1 MKATMN
7 VPISLGLRLIS
18 ALLAASL
25 ATAVPVMA
33 QPVPPPVEA
42 FFSNPLLA
50 DAALSP
56 DGRYLAALS
65 GAPGRRDVLV
75 VFDLQQN
82 KATVVAGYKD
92 VDIFEFQWVNEG
104 RLLFNV
110 SDKQVGPGGTY
121 QASGLYAVNRDGSG
135 MRELASRNGG
145 SKAASQ
151 IVDKTLPWHTFMLG
165 QRGAQDSDEV
175 YVLSNDGRGK
185 AELQTTRLLKLN
197 TVTGRTTTVPAP
209 GPVDGWMLDNEGEP
223 RLAFK
228 AAGGTTT
235 FHYRD
240 PASGAWRILAQFP
253 TYAGAKDGFTPVG
266 FGADGTLY
274 VRAWV
279 GKDAAALHTL
289 DLATGKVN
297 PQGVVVM
304 PGYDFDGGL
313 VGRRGKVLGAVVET
327 DAPANVWFDKD
338 MQAMQQAV
346 DKLLPDTVNLISVA
360 AHADAPWVL
369 VRSLSD
375 VRPLSW
381 HLYHPGTGKLTPVGS
396 SRDGIDPGRMGRQD
410 PVRYK
415 ARDGRE
421 IPALLTVPAG
431 GKKNLP
437 LVVLVHGGPYVRGNH
452 WGWNGDTQFLASRG
466 YAVLE
471 PDFRGSRG
479 YGTAHF
485 QAGFKQWGLAMQND
499 IADGARWAIAQG
511 IADPKRICIAGAS
524 YGGYAALMGLV
535 RDPDLYRCGIN
546 WVGVTD
552 INLLYNGH
560 WSFDSD
566 MTDDWKDHGMPLMI
580 GDPAKDAAQF
590 KATSPIEQAA
600 KITQPLLLAYGA
612 VDKRVPLYHGNQFR
626 DAVQA
631 HNRQVEWVVYE
642 DEGHGWTRPQNRFDF
657 WTRVEKFLGQHIGGA
672 GAQQAGGAK

>member
-1 MKATMN
+1 MNSTMKT
-7 VPISLGLRLIS
+7 PLSLCARL
-18 ALLAASL
+18 LLAGAL
-25 ATAVPVMA
+25 ATAFAPAGAAPSVPDA
-33 QPVPPPVEA
+33 ALPAVES

-50 DAALSP
+50 NAELSP
-56 DGRYLAALS
+56 SGRYLAAIS
-65 GAPGRRDVLV
+65 GAPGRRDMLV
-75 VFDLQQN
+75 VVDLQEN
-82 KATVVAGYKD
+82 KATPVAGHED
-92 VDIFEFQWVNEG
+92 VDVLQFQWVNDE

-110 SDKQVGPGGTY
+110 SDKQVGPGGNFL
-121 QASGLYAVNRDGSG
+121 ASGLYAVNRDGSG
-135 MRELASRNGG
+135 MRQLASRNGG
-145 SKAASQ
+145 RREASQ
-151 IVDKTLPWHTFMLG
+151 VKDKMLPWYTTMLG
-165 QRGAQDSDEV
+165 QRSAQDSDEV
-175 YVLSNDGRGK
+175 YVLSSDPGRSERG
-185 AELQTTRLLKLN
+185 QTTNLLKLN
-197 TVTGRTTTVPAP
+197 TVTGKALTVQPP
-209 GPVDGWMLDNEGEP
+209 GPVDGWLLDNEGEP
-223 RLAFK
+223 RLAFR
-228 AAGGTTT
+228 AADGATTL
-235 FHYRD
+235 HYRD
-240 PASGAWRILAQFP
+240 PASGAWRDLAQFP
-253 TYAGAKDGFTPVG
+253 TYAGSKDGFTPVG

-274 VRAWV
+274 VRAHA

-289 DLATGKVN
+289 DLATGKVK

-313 VGRRGKVLGAVVET
+313 VSRRGKLLGVAVET
-327 DAPANVWFDKD
+327 DAPANIWFDKD
-338 MQAMQQAV
+338 MQAIQQQV
-346 DKLLPDTVNLISVA
+346 DKLLPGAVNLISVA
-360 AHADAPWVL
+360 SRAGAPWVL

-375 VRPLSW
+375 LRPLSW
-381 HLYHPGTGKLTPVGS
+381 HLYQPATGKLNPIGTS
-396 SRDGIDPGRMGRQD
+396 LEGIDPARMGRQD

-431 GKKNLP
+431 ATKNLP

-452 WGWNGDTQFLASRG
+452 WGWNPETQFLASRG

-479 YGTAHF
+479 YGSAHF
-485 QAGFKQWGLAMQND
+485 RAGLKQWGLAMQDD

-511 IADPKRICIAGAS
+511 VADPKRICIAGAS

-535 RDPDLYRCGIN
+535 KDPDLYKCGIN

-552 INLLYNGH
+552 INLLFNGH

-566 MTDDWKDHGMPLMI
+566 QSDDWRNHGMPLMI

-612 VDKRVPLYHGNQFR
+612 VDRRVPLYHGNQFR
-626 DAVQA
+626 DAVQD
-631 HNRQVEWVVYE
+631 HNKQVEWVVYQ

-657 WTRVEKFLGQHIGGA
+657 WTRVEKFLDKHIGYSVA
-672 GAQQAGGAK
+672 R